1 MLSSGGDR
9 TQDAGAT
16 HCPSGE
22 SADLP
27 TAYEAGSRAL
37 TALKSEEGEVF
48 KGKEGS
54 LEEGNCSWAEKG

>member
-1 MLSSGGDR
+1 MGGDR
-9 TQDAGAT
+9 AQDARAI

-27 TAYEAGSRAL
+27 TAYEAVSCAL
-37 TALKSEEGEVF
+37 TALKSEEEEVF

-54 LEEGNCSWAEKG
+54 LEEGNCSWAEKE